1 MPIVVRFL
9 SGSLTDR
16 DFSFPGEVVR
26 VGDAEG
32 VDLRVD
38 PAAPGDGGV
47 RGRVIE
53 ISTEGAGFR
62 IRSAGNR
69 DLSAQGEY
77 PLDHPVP
84 DGGEVRFGA
93 WGPVFTV
100 RRVSAEL
107 PFTAPQPFPA
117 VEPARADDT
126 ASRRK
131 GEDTG
136 SRRRS
141 VLTASGEK
149 PVGPKTV
156 MVMIQDALSK
166 AREQGDSGIVEKGTV
181 FVREVVADT
190 ITSATRSLKIG
201 LLLTGAALVVLAFA
215 LGYNVWRTRQT
226 VAHVTRAADESVQ
239 GVRRE
244 LGTRVEEMRKERDA
258 LAAESAEVARKL
270 GELEK
275 TAGASEQAVSDLRR
289 RLGDA
294 DARRKDLE
302 GRMQAGKRLNE
313 HGDRQYYEEQ
323 APEGLHVFR
332 FIEPVRLHGSPPSI
346 CCASAS
352 GTSGWKNSASVPAAV
367 SVSAITIG
375 SGASPCGWW
384 ASSAAAGRKKARQRM
399 GRK

>member
-32 VDLRVD
+32 IDLRVD
-38 PAAPGDGGV
+38 PAAPGDGGA

-69 DLSAQGEY
+69 DLSAQGEF

-107 PFTAPQPFPA
+107 PFTAPPPLPA

-126 ASRRK
+126 ASRRRA
-131 GEDTG
+131 EDTG

-239 GVRRE
+239 GVRKE
-244 LGTRVEEMRKERDA
+244 LGTRVEEMRQERDA

-302 GRMQAGKRLNE
+302 GRMQRALDALAADKEALQRQLE
-313 HGDRQYYEEQ
+313 QMERERAADR
-323 APEGLHVFR
+323 
-332 FIEPVRLHGSPPSI
+332 
-346 CCASAS
+346 
-352 GTSGWKNSASVPAAV
+352 
-367 SVSAITIG
+367 
-375 SGASPCGWW
+375 
-384 ASSAAAGRKKARQRM
+384 ARQQAEIEKLRQETAAPVPLPAEPAPTAPPAP
-399 GRK
+399 R

>member
-32 VDLRVD
+32 IDLRVD
-38 PAAPGDGGV
+38 PSAPGDGGA

-69 DLSAQGEY
+69 DLSAQGEF

-93 WGPVFTV
+93 WGPVFSV

-107 PFTAPQPFPA
+107 PFTAPPPPA
-117 VEPARADDT
+117 PAAEPARADDT
-126 ASRRK
+126 ASRRRL
-131 GEDTG
+131 EDTG

-239 GVRRE
+239 GVRKE
-244 LGTRVEEMRKERDA
+244 LGTRVEEMRQERDA

-270 GELEK
+270 GELER
-275 TAGASEQAVSDLRR
+275 TAGASEKAVSDLRT

-302 GRMQAGKRLNE
+302 GRMQRALDALAADKEALQRQLE
-313 HGDRQYYEEQ
+313 QMERERAADR
-323 APEGLHVFR
+323 
-332 FIEPVRLHGSPPSI
+332 
-346 CCASAS
+346 
-352 GTSGWKNSASVPAAV
+352 
-367 SVSAITIG
+367 
-375 SGASPCGWW
+375 
-384 ASSAAAGRKKARQRM
+384 ARQQAEIEKLRQETAAPVPLPVEPTPIAPPTP
-399 GRK
+399 R